1 MDKLISAVE
10 RTAGMALLAIALLTF
25 GSVVARYLFATQIPD
40 WFDLSKL
47 LQGIAIFWGIA
58 CVCYRNE
65 HILVDLVWEKS
76 NDINK
81 RRIDLI
87 ATTVVLIFLALMAY
101 MLAAKTFQV
110 LQSTQATSDLRLP
123 IGPFHV
129 LAWLGAVAAALLA
142 GLRLIHLWRNT
153 HPQSETVAD
162 HNNG

>member
-1 MDKLISAVE
+1 LEKLISAVE

-25 GSVVARYLFATQIPD
+25 GSVVMRYVFSSQIPD

-76 NDINK
+76 NDANK

-87 ATTVVLIFLALMAY
+87 ATTVVLIFLTLMAY

-123 IGPFHV
+123 VGPFHV
-129 LAWLGAVAAALLA
+129 VAWMGTVAAAVLTL
-142 GLRLIHLWRNT
+142 LRLIHLWRNT
-153 HPQSETVAD
+153 HPQSDIVID
-162 HNNG
+162 QSNG

>member
-1 MDKLISAVE
+1 MDRLIASVE
-10 RTAGMALLAIALLTF
+10 RIAGAALLAIALLTF
-25 GSVVARYLFATQIPD
+25 ASVTLRYLFSAQIPD

-76 NDINK
+76 NEANR

-87 ATTVVLIFLALMAY
+87 ATTVVFIFLTVMAY

-123 IGPFHV
+123 VGPFH
-129 LAWLGAVAAALLA
+129 LMAWLGTVAAAVLSL
-142 GLRLIHLWRNT
+142 LRLIHLWRDT
-153 HPQSETVAD
+153 HPQSTSGQS
-162 HNNG
+162 NG